1 MPSFIERIKN
11 GWNAFTNNKDPS
23 TFAYQDLGYSSYY
36 RPDRPRLLNG
46 NERSIINS
54 IFNRLA
60 VDAASIEVLHARL
73 DENHTFMEEIDSKL
87 NRVLNISANI
97 DQTGRALVQ
106 DIAMSMFDEG
116 CVAVVPTD
124 TDINPN
130 YDNSYD
136 ILELRVG
143 KIVEWRPNHVKVN
156 LYNERTGLK
165 EDVMLAKSAVAIIE
179 NPFYSVMNE
188 PNSILKRLSRKLSLL
203 DVIDEQNSSKKLDLI
218 IQLPYV
224 VKTEAR
230 RKQAEIRRKDIEKQ
244 LAEGKYGIAY
254 TDATEHIT
262 QLNRSLENNMMGQI
276 EYLTNMLFSQLGLTP
291 EIMNGTASEEVM
303 MNYYNRTIE
312 PILTAITEEMTRKFL
327 TKTART
333 QGQAIIFIRDPFKLV
348 PISNMADLGDKFIRN
363 EILTANEVR
372 GKIGFK
378 PSNEPKA
385 DQLGNPNMPVSE
397 QIQNESEETDEEGNP
412 VVSELSQEELAQ
424 LSPEELQEM
433 LDDLDEADAQLDEIE
448 KET

>member
-165 EDVMLAKSAVAIIE
+165 EDVLLSKSAVAIIE

-385 DQLGNPNMPVSE
+385 NQLGNPNMPVSE
-397 QIQNESEETDEEGNP
+397 QIQNKSEETDEEGNP

-433 LDDLDEADAQLDEIE
+433 LDDLDETDAQLDEIE

>member
-165 EDVMLAKSAVAIIE
+165 EDVMLNKSAVAIIE

-397 QIQNESEETDEEGNP
+397 QIQNGSEETDEEGNP

-433 LDDLDEADAQLDEIE
+433 LDDLDDVDAQLDEIE

>member
-60 VDAASIEVLHARL
+60 VDTASIEVLHARL

-87 NRVLNISANI
+87 DRVLNISANI

-165 EDVMLAKSAVAIIE
+165 EDVLLNKSAVAIIE

-372 GKIGFK
+372 GKMGFK

-385 DQLGNPNMPVSE
+385 DKLGNPNMPVSE
-397 QIQNESEETDEEGNP
+397 QIQNESADLDEEGNP
-412 VVSELSQEELAQ
+412 VVSELTKEELSQ

-433 LDDLDEADAQLDEIE
+433 LDDLDDVDAQLDDLE
-448 KET
+448 KEM

>member
-156 LYNERTGLK
+156 LYNERTGIK
-165 EDVMLAKSAVAIIE
+165 EDVMLNKSAVAIIE

-372 GKIGFK
+372 GKLGFK

-397 QIQNESEETDEEGNP
+397 QIQNESEDTDEEGNP

-433 LDDLDEADAQLDEIE
+433 LDDLDDVDAQLDDLE

>member
-156 LYNERTGLK
+156 LYNERTGIK
-165 EDVMLAKSAVAIIE
+165 EDVMLNKSAVAIIE

-244 LAEGKYGIAY
+244 LADGKYGIAY

-372 GKIGFK
+372 GKLGFK

-397 QIQNESEETDEEGNP
+397 QIQNESEEVDEEGNP

-433 LDDLDEADAQLDEIE
+433 LDDLDDVDAQLDDLE

>member
-60 VDAASIEVLHARL
+60 VDTASIEVLHARL

-165 EDVMLAKSAVAIIE
+165 EDVILNKSAVAIIE

-397 QIQNESEETDEEGNP
+397 QIQNESDETDEEGNP

-433 LDDLDEADAQLDEIE
+433 LDDLDETDSQLDEIE

>member
-143 KIVEWRPNHVKVN
+143 KIVEWRPNHVRVN

-165 EDVMLAKSAVAIIE
+165 EDVLLNKSAVAIIE

-312 PILTAITEEMTRKFL
+312 PILTVITEEMTRKFL

-397 QIQNESEETDEEGNP
+397 QIQNESEELDEEGNP

-433 LDDLDEADAQLDEIE
+433 LDDLDEVDSQLDEIE
-448 KET
+448 KEM

>member
-23 TFAYQDLGYSSYY
+23 IFAYQDLGYSSYY

-165 EDVMLAKSAVAIIE
+165 EDVLLSKSAVAIIE

-397 QIQNESEETDEEGNP
+397 QIQNGTEVTDEEGNP

-433 LDDLDEADAQLDEIE
+433 LDDLDEVDSQLDEIE

>member
-412 VVSELSQEELAQ
+412 VVSELSKEELAQ

-433 LDDLDEADAQLDEIE
+433 LDDLDDVDAQLDDLE

>member
-165 EDVMLAKSAVAIIE
+165 EDVLLNKSAVAIIE

-348 PISNMADLGDKFIRN
+348 PISNMAELGDKFIRN

-372 GKIGFK
+372 GKLGFK

-397 QIQNESEETDEEGNP
+397 QIQNESTETDEEGNP

-433 LDDLDEADAQLDEIE
+433 LDDLDDVDTQLDDLE

>member
-60 VDAASIEVLHARL
+60 VDASSIEVLHARL

-156 LYNERTGLK
+156 LYNERTGIK
-165 EDVMLAKSAVAIIE
+165 EDVMLNKSAVAIIE

-372 GKIGFK
+372 GKLGFK

-397 QIQNESEETDEEGNP
+397 QIQNESAETDEEGNP
-412 VVSELSQEELAQ
+412 VVSELTKEELSQ

-433 LDDLDEADAQLDEIE
+433 LDDLDDVDAKLDDLE

>member
-433 LDDLDEADAQLDEIE
+433 LDDLDDVDAQLDEIE

>member
-156 LYNERTGLK
+156 LYNERTGIK
-165 EDVMLAKSAVAIIE
+165 EDVMLNKSAVAIIE

-372 GKIGFK
+372 GKLGFK

-397 QIQNESEETDEEGNP
+397 QIQNESTETDEEGNP
-412 VVSELSQEELAQ
+412 VVSELTKEELSQ

-433 LDDLDEADAQLDEIE
+433 LDDLDDVDAQLDDLE

>member
-165 EDVMLAKSAVAIIE
+165 EDVLLNKSAVAIIE

-397 QIQNESEETDEEGNP
+397 QIQNESEEVDEEGNP

-433 LDDLDEADAQLDEIE
+433 LDDLDDVDSQLDEIE

>member
-60 VDAASIEVLHARL
+60 VDTASIEVLHARL

-87 NRVLNISANI
+87 NRVLNISANV

-165 EDVMLAKSAVAIIE
+165 EDVLLNKSAVAIIE

-412 VVSELSQEELAQ
+412 VVSDLSQEELAQ

-433 LDDLDEADAQLDEIE
+433 LDDLDKTDAQLDEIE

>member
-60 VDAASIEVLHARL
+60 VDTASIEVLHARL

-87 NRVLNISANI
+87 DRVLNISANI

-165 EDVMLAKSAVAIIE
+165 EDVLLNKSAVAIIE

-412 VVSELSQEELAQ
+412 VASELSQEELAQ

-433 LDDLDEADAQLDEIE
+433 LDDLDDVDAQLDEIE

>member
-156 LYNERTGLK
+156 LYNERTGIK
-165 EDVMLAKSAVAIIE
+165 EDVMLNKSAVAIIE

-372 GKIGFK
+372 GKLGFK

-412 VVSELSQEELAQ
+412 VVSELTKEELSQ

-433 LDDLDEADAQLDEIE
+433 LDDLDDVDAQLDDLE

>member
-60 VDAASIEVLHARL
+60 VDASSIEVLHARL

-156 LYNERTGLK
+156 LYNERTGIK
-165 EDVMLAKSAVAIIE
+165 EDVMLNKSAVAIIE

-397 QIQNESEETDEEGNP
+397 QIQNESADLDEEGNP
-412 VVSELSQEELAQ
+412 VVSELTKEELSK

-433 LDDLDEADAQLDEIE
+433 LDDLDDVDAQLDDLE
-448 KET
+448 KEM

>member
-165 EDVMLAKSAVAIIE
+165 EDVLLNKSAVAIIE

-412 VVSELSQEELAQ
+412 VASELSQEELAQ

-433 LDDLDEADAQLDEIE
+433 LDDLDDVDAQLDEIE

>member
-23 TFAYQDLGYSSYY
+23 AFTYQDLGYSSYY

-124 TDINPN
+124 TDVNPN
-130 YDNSYD
+130 YDTSYD
-136 ILELRVG
+136 ILELRTG
-143 KIVEWRPNHVKVN
+143 KIVEWRPNHVRVN
-156 LYNERTGLK
+156 LYNERTGQK

-188 PNSILKRLSRKLSLL
+188 PNSVLKRLSRKLSLL

-218 IQLPYV
+218 IQLPYTI
-224 VKTEAR
+224 KTEAR

-244 LAEGKYGIAY
+244 LAEGQYGIAY

-312 PILTAITEEMTRKFL
+312 PILSAITEEMTRKFL

-385 DQLGNPNMPVSE
+385 DQLGNPNMPASE
-397 QIQNESEETDEEGNP
+397 QIQNEINNLNP
-412 VVSELSQEELAQ
+412 ELSSEDLESLT
-424 LSPEELQEM
+424 PEEIEEM
-433 LDDLDEADAQLDEIE
+433 LADLDDSDAQLDELE
-448 KET
+448 KEI

>member
-412 VVSELSQEELAQ
+412 VASELSQEELAQ

-433 LDDLDEADAQLDEIE
+433 LDDLDEVDAQLDEIE

>member
-60 VDAASIEVLHARL
+60 VDTASIEVLHARL

-165 EDVMLAKSAVAIIE
+165 EDVLLNKSAAAIIE

-312 PILTAITEEMTRKFL
+312 PILTTITEEMTRKFL

-397 QIQNESEETDEEGNP
+397 QIQNESEEVDEEGNP

-433 LDDLDEADAQLDEIE
+433 LDDLDETDAQLDEIE

>member
-60 VDAASIEVLHARL
+60 VDTASIEVLHARL

-165 EDVMLAKSAVAIIE
+165 EDVLLNKSAVAIIE

-312 PILTAITEEMTRKFL
+312 PILTTITEEMTRKFL

-433 LDDLDEADAQLDEIE
+433 LDDLDETDAQLDEIE

>member
-87 NRVLNISANI
+87 DRVLNISANI

-165 EDVMLAKSAVAIIE
+165 EDVLLNKSAVAIIE

-433 LDDLDEADAQLDEIE
+433 LDDLDETDAQLDEIE

>member
-433 LDDLDEADAQLDEIE
+433 LDDLDETDAQLDEIE

>member
-60 VDAASIEVLHARL
+60 VDTASIEVLHARL

-87 NRVLNISANI
+87 NRVLNISANV

-124 TDINPN
+124 ADIDPN

-165 EDVMLAKSAVAIIE
+165 EDVLLNKSAVAIIE

-385 DQLGNPNMPVSE
+385 DQLGNPNMPASE
-397 QIQNESEETDEEGNP
+397 QIQNESDETDEEGNP

-433 LDDLDEADAQLDEIE
+433 LDDLDKTDAQLDEIE

>member
-156 LYNERTGLK
+156 LYNERTGIK
-165 EDVMLAKSAVAIIE
+165 EDVMLNKSAVAIIE

-372 GKIGFK
+372 GKLGFK

-433 LDDLDEADAQLDEIE
+433 LDDLDDVDAQLDDLE

>member
-23 TFAYQDLGYSSYY
+23 IFAYRDLGYSSYY

-165 EDVMLAKSAVAIIE
+165 EDVMLNKSAVAIIE

-397 QIQNESEETDEEGNP
+397 QIQNESAELDEEGNP
-412 VVSELSQEELAQ
+412 VVSELTKEELSQ

-433 LDDLDEADAQLDEIE
+433 LDDLDDVDSQLDDLE
-448 KET
+448 KEM

>member
-87 NRVLNISANI
+87 DRVLNISANI

-165 EDVMLAKSAVAIIE
+165 EDVLLNKSAVAIIE

-397 QIQNESEETDEEGNP
+397 QIQNESDETDEEGNP

-433 LDDLDEADAQLDEIE
+433 LDDLDKTDAQLDEIE

>member
-165 EDVMLAKSAVAIIE
+165 EDVMLNKSAVAIIE

-397 QIQNESEETDEEGNP
+397 QIQNGSEETDEEGNP
-412 VVSELSQEELAQ
+412 VASELSQEELAQ

-433 LDDLDEADAQLDEIE
+433 LDDLDDVDAQLDEIE